1 VNAHADGEG
10 DIVGVLVGVGCGVL
24 VGVAVGT
31 QKEQSSKS
39 GLFKSGP
46 PGPENSTKL

>member
-1 VNAHADGEG
+1 
-10 DIVGVLVGVGCGVL
+10 VLVGVGCGVF
-24 VGVAVGT
+24 VGVDVGT

-39 GLFKSGP
+39 GSPKSGP